1 MILDVQGS
9 AGTVEQS
16 IPVVPIGPDTQIRLK
31 YFHFPDLPL
40 LDTFVDALTVNGQKF
55 TIPAVSS
62 IEQLVN
68 ELDSLV
74 EGVTRVCYV
83 WYNFSEFEI
92 CVGTQSITLS
102 AAFAAVVKLPVALV
116 ANTCYSTSLYE
127 STISLYSHFA
137 VQVQN
142 VRGHWSDNEYD
153 TVIAKVRRDG
163 DVSAAHTHYFRG
175 DLVLLEMSVNVVKRD
190 GTVAQ
195 YVSPEIWSLGLE
207 LIE

>member
-40 LDTFVDALTVNGQKF
+40 LDAFVDALTVNGQKF

>member
-1 MILDVQGS
+1 MLDVQGS

-153 TVIAKVRRDG
+153 TVIANVRRDG

-195 YVSPEIWSLGLE
+195 YASPEIWSLGLE
-207 LIE
+207 IIE

>member
-9 AGTVEQS
+9 SGTVEQS

-40 LDTFVDALTVNGQKF
+40 LDAFVDALTVNGQKF

-92 CVGTQSITLS
+92 CVGTQAITLS

-116 ANTCYSTSLYE
+116 ANTCYSTSL
-127 STISLYSHFA
+127 
-137 VQVQN
+137 
-142 VRGHWSDNEYD
+142 
-153 TVIAKVRRDG
+153 
-163 DVSAAHTHYFRG
+163 
-175 DLVLLEMSVNVVKRD
+175 
-190 GTVAQ
+190 
-195 YVSPEIWSLGLE
+195 
-207 LIE
+207 

>member
-175 DLVLLEMSVNVVKRD
+175 DLVLLEMTVNVVKRD

>member
-207 LIE
+207 IIE

>member
-16 IPVVPIGPDTQIRLK
+16 IPVVPIGPDTKIRLK

-40 LDTFVDALTVNGQKF
+40 LDAFVDALTVNGQKF

-92 CVGTQSITLS
+92 CVGTQAITLS

-153 TVIAKVRRDG
+153 TVISKVRRDG

-195 YVSPEIWSLGLE
+195 YASPEIWSLGLE
-207 LIE
+207 IIE

>member
-9 AGTVEQS
+9 LGTVEQS
-16 IPVVPIGPDTQIRLK
+16 IPVVPIGPATQIRLK

-40 LDTFVDALTVNGQKF
+40 LDEFVDAVTVNGEAF

-74 EGVTRVCYV
+74 QGVTRVCYV

-92 CVGTQSITLS
+92 CVGTQAVTLS
-102 AAFAAVVKLPVALV
+102 AAFAAVVKLPTALV

-142 VRGHWSDNEYD
+142 VRGHWSENEYD

-175 DLVLLEMSVNVVKRD
+175 NLILLELSVNVVKRD
-190 GTVAQ
+190 GTVVP

-207 LIE
+207 IIE

>member
-1 MILDVQGS
+1 MIIDVQGEF
-9 AGTVEQS
+9 GVVEQS
-16 IPVVPIGPDTQIRLK
+16 IPISPINADPRVRLK

-40 LDTFVDALTVNGQKF
+40 LDAYVDAVTANSETF

-207 LIE
+207 IIE

>member
-40 LDTFVDALTVNGQKF
+40 LDTFVDALTVNGQTF

-207 LIE
+207 IIE

>member
-175 DLVLLEMSVNVVKRD
+175 DLALLEMSVNVVKRD

-207 LIE
+207 IIE

>member
-40 LDTFVDALTVNGQKF
+40 LDAFVDALTVNGQKF

-163 DVSAAHTHYFRG
+163 DVSAAHTHYFQTWYC
-175 DLVLLEMSVNVVKRD
+175 MSVGFGNN
-190 GTVAQ
+190 
-195 YVSPEIWSLGLE
+195 
-207 LIE
+207 

>member
-137 VQVQN
+137 VQVHN

-195 YVSPEIWSLGLE
+195 YASPEIWSLGLE
-207 LIE
+207 IIE